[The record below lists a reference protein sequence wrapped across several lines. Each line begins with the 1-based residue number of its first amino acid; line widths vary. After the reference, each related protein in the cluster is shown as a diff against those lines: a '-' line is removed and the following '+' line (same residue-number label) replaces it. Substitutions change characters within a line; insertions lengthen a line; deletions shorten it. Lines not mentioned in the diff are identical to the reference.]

1 MSSPKNKISEL
12 DEFIDDLNQWVLNIM
27 SGDLSSRIQCSTKSK
42 DLKTLCSN
50 LNIVSEMLE
59 NQLNKT
65 NVQLEQFAKYKEDKN
80 KEANRLA
87 IMEERVFIASELH
100 DSLAQTLASLRL
112 QVRVL
117 DESLQGIIYMKN
129 NRKYKTE
136 ELYSDKRITDE
147 LETLEES
154 IELANREI
162 RQLIG
167 HFRSPQEI
175 DNIASEISKL
185 VENFKTENN
194 HIKIFFQNKIPVIKL
209 NKNDELHIKRIAQE
223 ALLNVKKHSQAK
235 IVRVLLMSYQTG
247 KYSLI
252 IEDDGIG
259 IAKSCFIGHD
269 NEDSGEHVGLSIM
282 RDRAQQIGGHLDIES
297 EPGEGV
303 RVILSFNEKDN

>member
-1 MSSPKNKISEL
+1 MSSLKNNKDYL
-12 DEFIDDLNQWVLNIM
+12 DKFITDLNQWVLNIM
-27 SGDLSSRIQCSTKSK
+27 SGDLNSRIDESEAK
-42 DLKTLCSN
+42 DLKVLCSN
-50 LNIVSEMLE
+50 LNIISEMFE
-59 NQLNKT
+59 NQLSKT
-65 NVQLEQFAKYKEDKN
+65 NEQLEQFSKYKEDKN

-100 DSLAQTLASLRL
+100 DSLAQTLASLKL

-129 NRKYKTE
+129 NRKFQTS

-167 HFRSPQEI
+167 HFRSPPAI
-175 DNIASEISKL
+175 DDIASEISDL
-185 VENFKTENN
+185 VDNFKTENEN
-194 HIKIFFQNKIPVIKL
+194 IKIFFQNKISIIKIS
-209 NKNDELHIKRIAQE
+209 KNDELQIKRIAQE

-235 IVRVLLMSYQTG
+235 IVRVLLMSYETG

-269 NEDSGEHVGLSIM
+269 AEDTGEHVGLSIM
-282 RDRAQQIGGHLDIES
+282 RDRAQQIGGHLVIES

-303 RVILSFNEKDN
+303 RIILSFNES

>member
-1 MSSPKNKISEL
+1 MLSQKNKKDHEH
-12 DEFIDDLNQWVLNIM
+12 EFIENLKQWALNIM
-27 SGDLSSRIQCSTKSK
+27 SGDLSSRIKISKSN
-42 DLKTLCSN
+42 DLNVVCDN

-65 NVQLEQFAKYKEDKN
+65 HEQFERFAKYKEDKN

-87 IMEERVFIASELH
+87 IIEERVHIASELH
-100 DSLAQTLASLRL
+100 DSLAQTLASLKL

-129 NRKYKTE
+129 NRKFKTS
-136 ELYSDKRITDE
+136 ELYTDKRITDE
-147 LETLEES
+147 IETLEES

-167 HFRSPQEI
+167 HFRSPPVI
-175 DNIASEISKL
+175 DNIASEISSL
-185 VENFKTENN
+185 VKSFQSDNQDK
-194 HIKIFFQNKIPVIKL
+194 KIFFQNKIPVINI

-223 ALLNVKKHSQAK
+223 ALVNVKKHSQAK
-235 IVRVLLMSYQTG
+235 IIRVLLMSYETG

-252 IEDDGIG
+252 VEDDGIG

-269 NEDSGEHVGLSIM
+269 NEDTGEHVGLSIM
-282 RDRAQQIGGHLDIES
+282 RDRAQQIGGHLAIES

-303 RVILSFNEKDN
+303 RVILSFYEREN

>member
-1 MSSPKNKISEL
+1 MSSLKNKKDHL
-12 DEFIDDLNQWVLNIM
+12 NVFIEDLSQWVLNIM
-27 SGDLSSRIQCSTKSK
+27 SGDLTSRIKKSESK
-42 DLKTLCSN
+42 DLKVLSSN

-65 NVQLEQFAKYKEDKN
+65 NEQLEKFSNYKEEKN

-87 IMEERVFIASELH
+87 IIEERVLIASELH

-129 NRKYKTE
+129 NRKFKTA
-136 ELYSDKRITDE
+136 ELYTDKRITDE
-147 LETLEES
+147 LETLDES
-154 IELANREI
+154 IELANTEI

-167 HFRSPQEI
+167 HFRTPPKI
-175 DNIASEISKL
+175 DNIESEIATL
-185 VENFKTENN
+185 VENFKSENKN
-194 HIKIFFQNKIPVIKL
+194 IKIFFQNKIPVINL
-209 NKNDELHIKRIAQE
+209 NKNDELHIKRITQE
-223 ALLNVKKHSQAK
+223 ALINVKKHSQAN
-235 IVRVLLMSYQTG
+235 IVRVLLMSYETG

-252 IEDDGIG
+252 VEDDGIG

-269 NEDSGEHVGLSIM
+269 IEDTGEHVGLAIM
-282 RDRAQQIGGHLDIES
+282 RDRADKIGGHLAIES

-303 RVILSFNEKDN
+303 RVILSFNEKT

>member
-1 MSSPKNKISEL
+1 MLSQKNKKDHEH
-12 DEFIDDLNQWVLNIM
+12 EFIENLKQWALNIM
-27 SGDLSSRIQCSTKSK
+27 SGDLSSRIKISKSD
-42 DLKTLCSN
+42 DLNVVCDN

-65 NVQLEQFAKYKEDKN
+65 HEQFERFAKYKEDKN

-87 IMEERVFIASELH
+87 IIEERVHIASELH
-100 DSLAQTLASLRL
+100 DSLAQTLASLKL

-129 NRKYKTE
+129 NRKFKTSD
-136 ELYSDKRITDE
+136 LYTDKRITDE
-147 LETLEES
+147 IETLEES

-167 HFRSPQEI
+167 HFRSPPVI
-175 DNIASEISKL
+175 DNIASEISNL
-185 VENFKTENN
+185 VKSFQSDNQDK
-194 HIKIFFQNKIPVIKL
+194 KIFFQNKIPVINI

-223 ALLNVKKHSQAK
+223 ALVNVKKHSQAK
-235 IVRVLLMSYQTG
+235 IIRVLLMSYETG

-252 IEDDGIG
+252 VEDDGIG

-269 NEDSGEHVGLSIM
+269 NEDTGEHVGLSIM
-282 RDRAQQIGGHLDIES
+282 RDRAQQIGGHLAIES

-303 RVILSFNEKDN
+303 RVILSFYEREN

>member
-1 MSSPKNKISEL
+1 MSSQKNKKNYS
-12 DEFIDDLNQWVLNIM
+12 DEFIKELNQWVLNIM
-27 SGDLSSRIQCSTKSK
+27 SGDLSSRIKSSDQK
-42 DLKTLCSN
+42 NLKSLRSN
-50 LNIVSEMLE
+50 LNIVSEMFE
-59 NQLNKT
+59 NQLNK
-65 NVQLEQFAKYKEDKN
+65 NNKQLEQFAKYKEDKN

-136 ELYSDKRITDE
+136 ELYTDKRITDE

-154 IELANREI
+154 IELANKEI
-162 RQLIG
+162 RDLIG
-167 HFRSPQEI
+167 HFRSPPQVV
-175 DNIASEISKL
+175 DNIASEISML
-185 VENFKTENN
+185 VENFKSENKD
-194 HIKIFFQNKIPVIKL
+194 IKIFFQNKIPIIKSS
-209 NKNDELHIKRIAQE
+209 KNDQLHIKRIAQE
-223 ALLNVKKHSQAK
+223 ALINVKKHSQAK
-235 IVRVLLMSYQTG
+235 IVRVLLMSYETG

-269 NEDSGEHVGLSIM
+269 NVDTGDHVGLGIM
-282 RDRAQQIGGHLDIES
+282 RDRAQQIGGHLAIES

-303 RVILSFNEKDN
+303 RVILSFNEKED

>member
-1 MSSPKNKISEL
+1 MSSQKNKNNHL
-12 DEFIDDLNQWVLNIM
+12 DEFIKDLGQWVLNIM
-27 SGDLSSRIQCSTKSK
+27 SGDLTSRIKTSNSK
-42 DLKTLCSN
+42 DLKILSSN

-59 NQLNKT
+59 NQLSKT
-65 NVQLEQFAKYKEDKN
+65 NEQLDQFSKYKEEKN

-87 IMEERVFIASELH
+87 IIEERVLIASELH

-129 NRKYKTE
+129 NRKFKTA
-136 ELYSDKRITDE
+136 ELYTDKRITDE
-147 LETLEES
+147 LETLDES
-154 IELANREI
+154 IELANTEI

-167 HFRSPQEI
+167 HFRTPPKI
-175 DNIASEISKL
+175 DNIESEISTL
-185 VENFKTENN
+185 VENFKLENTN
-194 HIKIFFQNKIPVIKL
+194 IKIFFQNKIPVINL
-209 NKNDELHIKRIAQE
+209 NKNDELHIKRITQE
-223 ALLNVKKHSQAK
+223 ALINVKKHSQAN
-235 IVRVLLMSYQTG
+235 IVRVLLMSYETG

-269 NEDSGEHVGLSIM
+269 NEDTGEHVGLGIM
-282 RDRAQQIGGHLDIES
+282 RDRAHQIGGHLAIES

-303 RVILSFNEKDN
+303 RVILSFNEKDH

>member
-1 MSSPKNKISEL
+1 MLSQKNKKDHEH
-12 DEFIDDLNQWVLNIM
+12 EFIENLKQWALNIM
-27 SGDLSSRIQCSTKSK
+27 SGDLSSRIKISKSD
-42 DLKTLCSN
+42 DLNVVCDN

-65 NVQLEQFAKYKEDKN
+65 HEQFERFAKYKEDKN

-87 IMEERVFIASELH
+87 IIEERVHIASELH
-100 DSLAQTLASLRL
+100 DSLAQTLASLKL

-129 NRKYKTE
+129 NRKFKTSD
-136 ELYSDKRITDE
+136 LYTDKRITDE
-147 LETLEES
+147 IETLEES

-167 HFRSPQEI
+167 HFRSPPVI
-175 DNIASEISKL
+175 DNIASEISSL
-185 VENFKTENN
+185 VKSFQSDNQDK
-194 HIKIFFQNKIPVIKL
+194 KIFFQNKIPVINI

-223 ALLNVKKHSQAK
+223 ALVNVKKHSQAK
-235 IVRVLLMSYQTG
+235 IIRVLLMSYETG

-252 IEDDGIG
+252 VEDDGIG

-269 NEDSGEHVGLSIM
+269 NEDTGEHVGLSIM
-282 RDRAQQIGGHLDIES
+282 RDRAQQIGGHLAIES

-303 RVILSFNEKDN
+303 RVILSFYEREN

>member
-1 MSSPKNKISEL
+1 MSSLKNKKDHL
-12 DEFIDDLNQWVLNIM
+12 NVFIEDLSQWVLNIM
-27 SGDLSSRIQCSTKSK
+27 SGDLTSRIKKSESK
-42 DLKTLCSN
+42 DLKVLSSN

-65 NVQLEQFAKYKEDKN
+65 NEQLEQFSNYKEEKN

-87 IMEERVFIASELH
+87 IIEERVLIASELH

-129 NRKYKTE
+129 NRKFKTA
-136 ELYSDKRITDE
+136 ELYTDKRITDE
-147 LETLEES
+147 LETLDES
-154 IELANREI
+154 IELANTEI

-167 HFRSPQEI
+167 HFRTPPKI
-175 DNIASEISKL
+175 DNIESEIATL
-185 VENFKTENN
+185 VENFKSENKN
-194 HIKIFFQNKIPVIKL
+194 IKIFFQNKIPVINL
-209 NKNDELHIKRIAQE
+209 NKNDELHIKRITQE
-223 ALLNVKKHSQAK
+223 ALINVKKHSQAN
-235 IVRVLLMSYQTG
+235 IVRVLLMSYETG

-269 NEDSGEHVGLSIM
+269 TEDTGEHVGLGIM
-282 RDRAQQIGGHLDIES
+282 RDRAHQIGGHLEIES

-303 RVILSFNEKDN
+303 RVILSFNEKDH

>member
-1 MSSPKNKISEL
+1 MLSQKNKKNHEH
-12 DEFIDDLNQWVLNIM
+12 EFIENLKQWALNIM
-27 SGDLSSRIQCSTKSK
+27 SGDLSSRIKISKSN
-42 DLKTLCSN
+42 DLNVVCDN

-65 NVQLEQFAKYKEDKN
+65 HEQFERFAKYKEDKN

-87 IMEERVFIASELH
+87 IIEERVHIASELH
-100 DSLAQTLASLRL
+100 DSLAQTLASLKL

-129 NRKYKTE
+129 NRKFKTS
-136 ELYSDKRITDE
+136 ELYTDKRITDE
-147 LETLEES
+147 IETLEES

-167 HFRSPQEI
+167 HFRSPPVI
-175 DNIASEISKL
+175 DNIASEISSL
-185 VENFKTENN
+185 VKSFQSDNQDK
-194 HIKIFFQNKIPVIKL
+194 KIFFQNKIPVINI

-223 ALLNVKKHSQAK
+223 ALVNVKKHSQAK
-235 IVRVLLMSYQTG
+235 IIRVLLMSYETG

-252 IEDDGIG
+252 VEDDGIG

-269 NEDSGEHVGLSIM
+269 NEDTGEHVGLSIM
-282 RDRAQQIGGHLDIES
+282 RDRAQQIGGHLAIES

-303 RVILSFNEKDN
+303 RVILSFYEREN

>member
-1 MSSPKNKISEL
+1 MLSQKNKKDHEH
-12 DEFIDDLNQWVLNIM
+12 EFLENLKQWALNIM
-27 SGDLSSRIQCSTKSK
+27 SGDLSSRIKISKS
-42 DLKTLCSN
+42 DHLNVVCDN

-65 NVQLEQFAKYKEDKN
+65 HEQFERFAKYKEDKN

-87 IMEERVFIASELH
+87 IIEERVHIASELH
-100 DSLAQTLASLRL
+100 DSLAQTLASLKL

-129 NRKYKTE
+129 NRKFKTSD
-136 ELYSDKRITDE
+136 LYTDKRITDE
-147 LETLEES
+147 IETLEES

-167 HFRSPQEI
+167 HFRSPPVI
-175 DNIASEISKL
+175 DNIASEISSL
-185 VENFKTENN
+185 VKSFQSDNQDK
-194 HIKIFFQNKIPVIKL
+194 KIFFQNKIPVINI

-223 ALLNVKKHSQAK
+223 ALVNVKKHSQAK
-235 IVRVLLMSYQTG
+235 IIRVLLMSYETG

-252 IEDDGIG
+252 VEDDGIG

-269 NEDSGEHVGLSIM
+269 NEDTGEHVGLSIM
-282 RDRAQQIGGHLDIES
+282 RDRAQQIGGHLAIES

-303 RVILSFNEKDN
+303 RVILSFYEREN

>member
-1 MSSPKNKISEL
+1 MLSQKNKKDHEH
-12 DEFIDDLNQWVLNIM
+12 EFIENLKQWVLNIM
-27 SGDLSSRIQCSTKSK
+27 SGDLSSRIKISKSN
-42 DLKTLCSN
+42 DLNVVCDN

-65 NVQLEQFAKYKEDKN
+65 HEQFERFAKYKEDKN

-87 IMEERVFIASELH
+87 IIEERVHIASELH
-100 DSLAQTLASLRL
+100 DSLAQTLASLKL

-129 NRKYKTE
+129 NRKFKTS
-136 ELYSDKRITDE
+136 ELYTDKRITDE
-147 LETLEES
+147 IETLEES

-167 HFRSPQEI
+167 HFRSPPVI
-175 DNIASEISKL
+175 DNIASEISSL
-185 VENFKTENN
+185 VKSFQSDNQDK
-194 HIKIFFQNKIPVIKL
+194 KIFFQNKIPVINI

-223 ALLNVKKHSQAK
+223 ALVNVKKHSQAK
-235 IVRVLLMSYQTG
+235 IIRVLLMSYETG

-252 IEDDGIG
+252 VEDDGIG

-269 NEDSGEHVGLSIM
+269 NEDTGEHVGLSIM
-282 RDRAQQIGGHLDIES
+282 RDRAQQIGGHLAIES

-303 RVILSFNEKDN
+303 RVILSFYEREN

>member
-1 MSSPKNKISEL
+1 MLSQKNKKDHEH
-12 DEFIDDLNQWVLNIM
+12 EFLENLKQWALNIM
-27 SGDLSSRIQCSTKSK
+27 SGDLSSRIKISKSD
-42 DLKTLCSN
+42 DLNVVCDN

-65 NVQLEQFAKYKEDKN
+65 HEQFERFAKYKEDKN

-87 IMEERVFIASELH
+87 IIEERVHIASELH
-100 DSLAQTLASLRL
+100 DSLAQTLASLKL

-129 NRKYKTE
+129 NRKFKTS
-136 ELYSDKRITDE
+136 ELYTDKRITDE
-147 LETLEES
+147 IETLEES

-167 HFRSPQEI
+167 HFRSPPEI
-175 DNIASEISKL
+175 DNIASEISSL
-185 VENFKTENN
+185 VKSFQSDNQDK
-194 HIKIFFQNKIPVIKL
+194 KIFFQNKIPVINI

-223 ALLNVKKHSQAK
+223 ALVNVKKHSQAK
-235 IVRVLLMSYQTG
+235 IIRVLLMSYETG

-252 IEDDGIG
+252 VEDDGIG

-269 NEDSGEHVGLSIM
+269 NEDTGEHVGLSIM
-282 RDRAQQIGGHLDIES
+282 RDRAQQIGGHLAIES

-303 RVILSFNEKDN
+303 RVILSFYEREN

>member
-1 MSSPKNKISEL
+1 MLSQKNKKDHEH
-12 DEFIDDLNQWVLNIM
+12 EFIENLKQWALNIM
-27 SGDLSSRIQCSTKSK
+27 SGDLSSRIKISKSD
-42 DLKTLCSN
+42 DLNVVCDN

-65 NVQLEQFAKYKEDKN
+65 HEQFERFSKYKEDKN

-87 IMEERVFIASELH
+87 IIEERVHIASELH
-100 DSLAQTLASLRL
+100 DSLAQTLASLKL

-129 NRKYKTE
+129 NRKFKTS
-136 ELYSDKRITDE
+136 ELYTDKRITDE
-147 LETLEES
+147 IETLEES

-167 HFRSPQEI
+167 HFRSPPVI
-175 DNIASEISKL
+175 DNIASEISSL
-185 VENFKTENN
+185 VKSFQSDNQDK
-194 HIKIFFQNKIPVIKL
+194 KIFFQNKIPVINI

-223 ALLNVKKHSQAK
+223 ALVNVKKHSQAK
-235 IVRVLLMSYQTG
+235 IIRVLLMSYETG

-252 IEDDGIG
+252 VEDDGIG

-269 NEDSGEHVGLSIM
+269 NEDTGEHVGLSIM
-282 RDRAQQIGGHLDIES
+282 RDRAQQIGGHLAIES

-303 RVILSFNEKDN
+303 RVILSFYEREN

>member
-12 DEFIDDLNQWVLNIM
+12 DEFIEDLNQWVLNIM

-65 NVQLEQFAKYKEDKN
+65 NVQLEQFAKYKV
-80 KEANRLA
+80 
-87 IMEERVFIASELH
+87 MEERVFIASELH

-194 HIKIFFQNKIPVIKL
+194 DIKIFFQNKIPVIKL

>member
-1 MSSPKNKISEL
+1 MSSQKNNKDQVEK
-12 DEFIDDLNQWVLNIM
+12 FINDLNQWVLNIM
-27 SGDLSSRIQCSTKSK
+27 SGDLSSRIEQSKSK
-42 DLKTLCSN
+42 DLKALSSN
-50 LNIVSEMLE
+50 LNIISEMFE
-59 NQLNKT
+59 NQLSKT
-65 NVQLEQFAKYKEDKN
+65 NDQLEKFAKYKEEKN

-100 DSLAQTLASLRL
+100 DSLAQTLASLKL

-129 NRKYKTE
+129 NRKFKTS

-167 HFRSPQEI
+167 HFRSQPSME
-175 DNIASEISKL
+175 DIASEISNL
-185 VENFKTENN
+185 VDSFKSENKN
-194 HIKIFFQNKIPVIKL
+194 IKIFFQNKISIIKL
-209 NKNDELHIKRIAQE
+209 SKNDELQIKRIAQE

-235 IVRVLLMSYQTG
+235 IVRVLLMSYETG

-269 NEDSGEHVGLSIM
+269 IEDTGDHVGLSIM
-282 RDRAQQIGGHLDIES
+282 RDRAQQIGGHLVIES

-303 RVILSFNEKDN
+303 RVILSFNES

>member
-1 MSSPKNKISEL
+1 MLSQKNKKDHEH
-12 DEFIDDLNQWVLNIM
+12 EFLENLKQWALNIM
-27 SGDLSSRIQCSTKSK
+27 SGDLSSRIKISKSD
-42 DLKTLCSN
+42 DLNVVCDN

-65 NVQLEQFAKYKEDKN
+65 HEQFERFAKYKEDKN

-87 IMEERVFIASELH
+87 IIEERVHIASELH
-100 DSLAQTLASLRL
+100 DSLAQTLASLKL

-129 NRKYKTE
+129 NRKFKTS
-136 ELYSDKRITDE
+136 ELYTDKRITDE
-147 LETLEES
+147 IETLEES

-167 HFRSPQEI
+167 HFRSPPVI
-175 DNIASEISKL
+175 DNIASEISSL
-185 VENFKTENN
+185 VKSFQSDNQDK
-194 HIKIFFQNKIPVIKL
+194 KIFFQNKIPVINI

-223 ALLNVKKHSQAK
+223 ALVNVKKHSQAK
-235 IVRVLLMSYQTG
+235 IIRVLLMSYETG

-252 IEDDGIG
+252 VEDDGIG

-269 NEDSGEHVGLSIM
+269 NEDTGEHVGLSIM
-282 RDRAQQIGGHLDIES
+282 RDRAQQIGGHLAIES

-303 RVILSFNEKDN
+303 RVILSFYEREN

>member
-1 MSSPKNKISEL
+1 MLSQKNKKDHEH
-12 DEFIDDLNQWVLNIM
+12 EFIENLKQWALNIM
-27 SGDLSSRIQCSTKSK
+27 SGDLSSRIKISKSN
-42 DLKTLCSN
+42 DLNVVCDN

-65 NVQLEQFAKYKEDKN
+65 HEQFERFAKYKEDKN

-87 IMEERVFIASELH
+87 IIEERVHIASELH
-100 DSLAQTLASLRL
+100 DSLAQTLASLKL

-129 NRKYKTE
+129 NRKFKTS
-136 ELYSDKRITDE
+136 ELYTDKRITDE
-147 LETLEES
+147 IETLEES

-167 HFRSPQEI
+167 HFRSPPVI
-175 DNIASEISKL
+175 DNIASEISSL
-185 VENFKTENN
+185 VKSFQSDNQDK
-194 HIKIFFQNKIPVIKL
+194 KIFFQNKIPVINI

-223 ALLNVKKHSQAK
+223 ALVNVKKHSQAK
-235 IVRVLLMSYQTG
+235 IIRVLLMSYETG

-252 IEDDGIG
+252 VEDDGIG

-269 NEDSGEHVGLSIM
+269 NEDTGEHVGLSIM
-282 RDRAQQIGGHLDIES
+282 KDRAQQIGGHLAIES

-303 RVILSFNEKDN
+303 RVILSFYEREN

>member
-1 MSSPKNKISEL
+1 MLSQKNKKDHEH
-12 DEFIDDLNQWVLNIM
+12 EFLENLKQWALNIM
-27 SGDLSSRIQCSTKSK
+27 SGDLSSRIKISKSD
-42 DLKTLCSN
+42 DLNVVCDN

-65 NVQLEQFAKYKEDKN
+65 HEQFERFAKYKEDKN

-87 IMEERVFIASELH
+87 IIEERVHIASELH
-100 DSLAQTLASLRL
+100 DSLAQTLASLKL

-129 NRKYKTE
+129 NRKFKTSD
-136 ELYSDKRITDE
+136 LYTDKRITDE
-147 LETLEES
+147 IETLEES

-167 HFRSPQEI
+167 HFRSPPVI
-175 DNIASEISKL
+175 DNIASEISSL
-185 VENFKTENN
+185 VKSFQSDNQDK
-194 HIKIFFQNKIPVIKL
+194 KIFFQNKIPVINI

-223 ALLNVKKHSQAK
+223 ALVNVKKHSQAK
-235 IVRVLLMSYQTG
+235 IIRVLLMSYETG

-252 IEDDGIG
+252 VEDDGIG

-269 NEDSGEHVGLSIM
+269 NEDTGEHVGLSIM
-282 RDRAQQIGGHLDIES
+282 RDRAQQIGGHLAIES

-303 RVILSFNEKDN
+303 RVILSFYEREN

>member
-1 MSSPKNKISEL
+1 MSSQKNNKDQVEK
-12 DEFIDDLNQWVLNIM
+12 FIHDLNQWVLNIM
-27 SGDLSSRIQCSTKSK
+27 SGDLSSRIEQSDYK
-42 DLKTLCSN
+42 DLKVLSSN
-50 LNIVSEMLE
+50 LNIISEMFE
-59 NQLNKT
+59 NQLSKT
-65 NVQLEQFAKYKEDKN
+65 NDQLEKFSKYKEEKN

-100 DSLAQTLASLRL
+100 DSLAQTLASLKL

-129 NRKYKTE
+129 NRKFKTS

-167 HFRSPQEI
+167 HFRSPPSME
-175 DNIASEISKL
+175 DIASEISNL
-185 VENFKTENN
+185 VDSFKSENKN
-194 HIKIFFQNKIPVIKL
+194 IKIFFQNKISIIKL
-209 NKNDELHIKRIAQE
+209 SKNDELQIKRIAQE

-235 IVRVLLMSYQTG
+235 IVRVLLMSYETG

-269 NEDSGEHVGLSIM
+269 IEDTGDHVGLSIM
-282 RDRAQQIGGHLDIES
+282 RDRAQQIGGHLVIES

-303 RVILSFNEKDN
+303 RVILSFNES

>member
-1 MSSPKNKISEL
+1 MSSQKNNKDHL
-12 DEFIDDLNQWVLNIM
+12 DKFIKDLNQWVLNIM
-27 SGDLSSRIQCSTKSK
+27 SGDLTSRIKSSDAE
-42 DLKTLCSN
+42 DLKILCSN
-50 LNIVSEMLE
+50 LNIVSEMFE

-65 NVQLEQFAKYKEDKN
+65 NVQLEQFSKYKEDKN

-117 DESLQGIIYMKN
+117 YESLQGIIYMKN
-129 NRKYKTE
+129 NRQFKTA
-136 ELYSDKRITDE
+136 ELYTDKRITDE

-154 IELANREI
+154 IELANTEI

-167 HFRSPQEI
+167 HFRSPQVV
-175 DNIASEISKL
+175 DNIVSEISNL
-185 VENFKTENN
+185 VDNFKSENKE
-194 HIKIFFQNKIPVIKL
+194 IKIFFQNKIPIIKL

-223 ALLNVKKHSQAK
+223 ALINVKKHSQAK
-235 IVRVLLMSYQTG
+235 IVRVLLMSYETG

-269 NEDSGEHVGLSIM
+269 NEDTGEHVGLGIM
-282 RDRAQQIGGHLDIES
+282 RDRAHQIGGHLVIES

-303 RVILSFNEKDN
+303 RVILSFNEREN

>member
-1 MSSPKNKISEL
+1 MLSQKNKKDHEH
-12 DEFIDDLNQWVLNIM
+12 EFLENLKQWALNIM
-27 SGDLSSRIQCSTKSK
+27 SGDLSSRIKISKS
-42 DLKTLCSN
+42 DHLNVVCDN

-65 NVQLEQFAKYKEDKN
+65 HEQFERFAKYKEDKN

-87 IMEERVFIASELH
+87 IIEERVHIASELH
-100 DSLAQTLASLRL
+100 DSLAQTLASLKL

-129 NRKYKTE
+129 NRKFKTS
-136 ELYSDKRITDE
+136 ELYTDKRITDE
-147 LETLEES
+147 IETLEES

-167 HFRSPQEI
+167 HFRSPPVI
-175 DNIASEISKL
+175 DNIASEISSL
-185 VENFKTENN
+185 VKSFQSDNQDK
-194 HIKIFFQNKIPVIKL
+194 KIFFQNKIPVINI

-223 ALLNVKKHSQAK
+223 ALVNVKKHSQAK
-235 IVRVLLMSYQTG
+235 IIRVLLMSYETG

-252 IEDDGIG
+252 VEDDGIG

-269 NEDSGEHVGLSIM
+269 NEDTGEHVGLSIM
-282 RDRAQQIGGHLDIES
+282 RDRAQQIGGHLAIES

-303 RVILSFNEKDN
+303 RVILSFYEREN

>member
-1 MSSPKNKISEL
+1 MLSQKNKKDHEH
-12 DEFIDDLNQWVLNIM
+12 EFIENLKQWALNIM
-27 SGDLSSRIQCSTKSK
+27 SGDLSSRIKISKSD
-42 DLKTLCSN
+42 DLNVVCDN

-65 NVQLEQFAKYKEDKN
+65 HEQFERFAKYKEDKN

-87 IMEERVFIASELH
+87 IIEERVHIASELH
-100 DSLAQTLASLRL
+100 DSLAQTLASLKL

-129 NRKYKTE
+129 NRKFKTS
-136 ELYSDKRITDE
+136 ELYTDKRITDE
-147 LETLEES
+147 IETLEES

-167 HFRSPQEI
+167 HFRSPPVI
-175 DNIASEISKL
+175 DNIASEISSL
-185 VENFKTENN
+185 VKSFQSDNQDK
-194 HIKIFFQNKIPVIKL
+194 KIFFQNKIPVINI

-223 ALLNVKKHSQAK
+223 ALVNVKKHSQAK
-235 IVRVLLMSYQTG
+235 IIRVLLMSYETG

-252 IEDDGIG
+252 VEDDGIG

-269 NEDSGEHVGLSIM
+269 NEDTGEHVGLSIM
-282 RDRAQQIGGHLDIES
+282 RDRAQQIGGHLAIES

-303 RVILSFNEKDN
+303 RVILSFYEREN

>member
-1 MSSPKNKISEL
+1 MSSLKNKKDHL
-12 DEFIDDLNQWVLNIM
+12 NVFIEDLSQWVLNIM
-27 SGDLSSRIQCSTKSK
+27 SGDLTSRIKKSESK
-42 DLKTLCSN
+42 DLKVLSSN

-65 NVQLEQFAKYKEDKN
+65 NEQLEKFSNYKEEKN

-87 IMEERVFIASELH
+87 IIEERVLIAYELH

-129 NRKYKTE
+129 NRKFKTA
-136 ELYSDKRITDE
+136 ELYTDKRITDE
-147 LETLEES
+147 LETLDES
-154 IELANREI
+154 IELANTEI

-167 HFRSPQEI
+167 HFRTPPKI
-175 DNIASEISKL
+175 DNIESEIATL
-185 VENFKTENN
+185 VENFKSENKN
-194 HIKIFFQNKIPVIKL
+194 IKIFFQNKIPVINI
-209 NKNDELHIKRIAQE
+209 NKNDELHIKRITQE
-223 ALLNVKKHSQAK
+223 ALINVKKHSQAN
-235 IVRVLLMSYQTG
+235 IVRVLLMSYETG

-252 IEDDGIG
+252 VEDDGIG

-269 NEDSGEHVGLSIM
+269 IEDTGEHVGLAIM
-282 RDRAQQIGGHLDIES
+282 RDRADKIGGHLAIES

-303 RVILSFNEKDN
+303 RVILSFNEKHN

>member
-1 MSSPKNKISEL
+1 MLSQKNKKDHEH
-12 DEFIDDLNQWVLNIM
+12 EFIENLKQWALNIM
-27 SGDLSSRIQCSTKSK
+27 SGDLSSRIKISKSD
-42 DLKTLCSN
+42 DLNVVCDN

-65 NVQLEQFAKYKEDKN
+65 HEQFERFAKYKEGKN

-87 IMEERVFIASELH
+87 IIEERVHIASELH
-100 DSLAQTLASLRL
+100 DSLAQTLASLKL

-129 NRKYKTE
+129 NRKFKTS
-136 ELYSDKRITDE
+136 ELYTDKRITDE
-147 LETLEES
+147 IETLEES

-167 HFRSPQEI
+167 HFRSPPVI
-175 DNIASEISKL
+175 DNIASEISSL
-185 VENFKTENN
+185 VKSFQSDNQDK
-194 HIKIFFQNKIPVIKL
+194 KIFFQNKIPVINI

-223 ALLNVKKHSQAK
+223 ALVNVKKHSQAK
-235 IVRVLLMSYQTG
+235 IIRVLLMSYETG

-252 IEDDGIG
+252 VEDDGIG

-269 NEDSGEHVGLSIM
+269 NEDTGEHVGLSIM
-282 RDRAQQIGGHLDIES
+282 RDRAQQIGGHLAIES

-303 RVILSFNEKDN
+303 RVILSFYEREN

>member
-1 MSSPKNKISEL
+1 MSSQKNNKDQVEK
-12 DEFIDDLNQWVLNIM
+12 FIHDLNQWVLNIM
-27 SGDLSSRIQCSTKSK
+27 SGDLSSRIEQSDYK
-42 DLKTLCSN
+42 DLKVLSSN
-50 LNIVSEMLE
+50 LNIISEMFE
-59 NQLNKT
+59 NQLSKT
-65 NVQLEQFAKYKEDKN
+65 NDQLEKFSKYKEEKN

-100 DSLAQTLASLRL
+100 DSLAQTLASLKL

-129 NRKYKTE
+129 NRQFKTS

-167 HFRSPQEI
+167 HFRSPPSIE
-175 DNIASEISKL
+175 DIASEISNL
-185 VENFKTENN
+185 VDSFKSENKN
-194 HIKIFFQNKIPVIKL
+194 IKIFFQNKISIIKL
-209 NKNDELHIKRIAQE
+209 SKNDELQIKRIAQE

-235 IVRVLLMSYQTG
+235 IVRVLLMSYETG

-269 NEDSGEHVGLSIM
+269 IEDTGDHVGLSIM
-282 RDRAQQIGGHLDIES
+282 RDRAQQIGGHLVIES

-303 RVILSFNEKDN
+303 RVILSFNES

>member
-1 MSSPKNKISEL
+1 MLSQKNKKDHEH
-12 DEFIDDLNQWVLNIM
+12 EFIENLKQWVLNIM
-27 SGDLSSRIQCSTKSK
+27 SGDLSSRIKISKSN
-42 DLKTLCSN
+42 DLNVVCDN
-50 LNIVSEMLE
+50 LNIFSEMLE

-65 NVQLEQFAKYKEDKN
+65 HEQFERFAKYKEDKN

-87 IMEERVFIASELH
+87 IIEERVHIASELH
-100 DSLAQTLASLRL
+100 DSLAQTLASLKL

-129 NRKYKTE
+129 NRKFKTS
-136 ELYSDKRITDE
+136 ELYTDKRITDE
-147 LETLEES
+147 IETLEES

-167 HFRSPQEI
+167 HFRSPPVI
-175 DNIASEISKL
+175 DNIASEISSL
-185 VENFKTENN
+185 VKSFQSDNQDK
-194 HIKIFFQNKIPVIKL
+194 KIFFQNKIPVINI

-223 ALLNVKKHSQAK
+223 ALVNVKKHSQAK
-235 IVRVLLMSYQTG
+235 IIRVLLMSYETG

-252 IEDDGIG
+252 VEDDGIG

-269 NEDSGEHVGLSIM
+269 NEDTGEHVGLSIM
-282 RDRAQQIGGHLDIES
+282 RDRAQQIGGHLAIES

-303 RVILSFNEKDN
+303 RVILSFYEREN